1 MSIQNKFIIF
11 TLGNGNTMTQLFIKN
26 MVCPR
31 CIKVVTE
38 ELKKLG
44 LNPVNVQ
51 LGEVELNNSPEEI
64 DIPKLKSALEKEG
77 FELIEDSKGR
87 LVDEIK
93 TEIISIIQKYK
104 EENLEQLIFSKYLSE
119 KFGKDYSYLSNL
131 FSKMEGITIEHY
143 IILQKI
149 EKAKEL
155 LKYGEMTLSEIA
167 WELGYSSVQHLSRQF
182 KQVTGMTA
190 SQFKNNISNQ
200 RRPIDKITG

>member
-1 MSIQNKFIIF
+1 
-11 TLGNGNTMTQLFIKN
+11 MTQLFIKN